1 MTERLPDASG
11 AASHS
16 CKSRV
21 MLSLFDREEWQRFWW
36 CQATDEGALLPD
48 RRGGCPCH
56 GAGPAA
62 AAGRFSLWETSCI

>member
-1 MTERLPDASG
+1 MTERPPNTSD

-21 MLSLFDREEWQRFWW
+21 TLPLFDREEWQRFGWRE
-36 CQATDEGALLPD
+36 ATDEGALLPD

-62 AAGRFSLWETSCI
+62 AAGRFSLRETACI